1 MAACP
6 RLTELTLI
14 YPYPGDP
21 PVSETGVPLDVVGT
35 THSAALELVNACKSL
50 PDFDTIQIVHILAW
64 GTSPPAVRAHQHMRY
79 GGLSAEQL
87 LQVARDPVNDVKD
100 LVIDC
105 LKRPE
110 MGCQEGERRKRAMVR
125 VIELCRYRPPGK
137 DCPGSLR
144 INLVEEYEVRGFDF

>member
-35 THSAALELVNACKSL
+35 THSATLELVNACKFL

-64 GTSPPAVRAHQHMRY
+64 GTSPPAVRGH

-87 LQVARDPVNDVKD
+87 LQAVRDPVNDVKD
-100 LVIDC
+100 LMIDC
-105 LKRPE
+105 LKRSE
-110 MGCQEGERRKRAMVR
+110 MGCQGRERRKRAMVR

-137 DCPGSLR
+137 HCLGSLR
-144 INLVEEYEVRGFDF
+144 INRVEEYEVRGSNV